1 MRRSSSIDSA
11 LKVGLLAGHNV
22 KFDIEKVQSVLIDN
36 EESNLKIPFSLHVNI
51 NKDLNVNQQKKNS
64 TYLEIWIDL
73 YALTSQQQKATFKLE
88 SSLVKSV
95 Q

>member
-51 NKDLNVNQQKKNS
+51 NKDLNVNQQKNS